1 MEEYAERLNK
11 SKLKVEENLENI
23 RLQLEQKQQK
33 TLKRFNELMAERE
46 KLLNNKKE
54 ENKKKY
60 MEIHQQLEQIQ
71 KKKIKKTWKP

>member
-1 MEEYAERLNK
+1 
-11 SKLKVEENLENI
+11 
-23 RLQLEQKQQK
+23 
-33 TLKRFNELMAERE
+33 MAERE